1 MDKSSILEEIE
12 AAFPFVEMPS
22 EGELTFHLNGC
33 RDCDDVREELE
44 YYRGKE
50 ITGKAI
56 RAAHRY
62 LSVLTSKATRWIL
75 PHYLRFCFTAEAE
88 HNRMETESLI
98 YSLGPGPGG
107 TEVLDAQVQR
117 LSMLNADQITC
128 LIHFLEWCLGDEYWS
143 RYCPEDIESG
153 LGFLADVL
161 RRRSVT

>member
-22 EGELTFHLNGC
+22 ESELAFHLNGC

-44 YYRGKE
+44 HYRGKE

-62 LSVLTSKATRWIL
+62 LSTLSAKATRWIL

-88 HNRMETESLI
+88 YNRMETESLI
-98 YSLGPGPGG
+98 YSLGPGPGA
-107 TEVLDAQVQR
+107 EVLEEKLQR

-143 RYCPEDIESG
+143 QYCPEDIELG
-153 LGFLADVL
+153 LSFLADVL
-161 RRRSVT
+161 RRKAVT